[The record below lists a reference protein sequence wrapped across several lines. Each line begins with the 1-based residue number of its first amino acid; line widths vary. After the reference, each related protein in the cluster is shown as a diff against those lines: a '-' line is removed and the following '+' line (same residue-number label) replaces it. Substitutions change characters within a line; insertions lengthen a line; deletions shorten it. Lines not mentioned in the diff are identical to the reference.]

1 MIMITREE
9 IKNLLDCADRVFKE
23 TVDKSKV
30 NDTAITFLD
39 KGNNTS
45 YTFRLFDIDMN
56 SKGRCRIYIMLDNNS
71 HDQETLYDNA
81 CVFIRFKGIP
91 LYDYTKMN
99 LTNPTLS
106 WLGTNNCFP
115 TRDNKYVIRFSRM
128 GQCYTLNSYMVGDEV
143 FFDYLIAYSSDLF
156 SEGYSVIVYEKPES
170 KDKKVDK
177 IEKTHFKDSVKTFT
191 DFVSDDL

>member
-1 MIMITREE
+1 MMKREE
-9 IKNLLDCADRVFKE
+9 LKNLLDCADRVFNE
-23 TVDKSKV
+23 TVEKSKI
-30 NDTAITFLD
+30 NDTGITFVD

-45 YTFRLFDIDMN
+45 YTFRLFEIDMN

-71 HDQETLYDNA
+71 QYQETIYDNNR
-81 CVFIRFKGIP
+81 VFIRFKGIP

-128 GQCYTLNSYMVGDEV
+128 GQAYTLDSYMVGDEV
-143 FFDYLIAYSSDLF
+143 LFDYLIAYTSDLF
-156 SEGYSVIVYEKPES
+156 SEGYSVIVYEKPDS
-170 KDKKVDK
+170 NDKKVDK